1 MQDNDGSDAYD
12 VIVLGSGGA
21 GLCAALS
28 AARCGARVGVFEK
41 GELLGGTTCLSSAV
55 AWLPNNRY
63 AREAGIVDSR
73 EQSLAY
79 LESLSHGMILPE
91 LAEAFVD
98 TVPELLDWLDT
109 TPLKMRL
116 VAGYPDYHPERPGG
130 MPQGGRSLEPDLFS
144 FIDLGRWEDKLVGV
158 PRRMTVAETP
168 IGGGTG
174 HLPPDVLEQRERERV
189 EGLGRGMIAAL
200 LQGCL
205 DEGVAVHTG
214 ERGVRLIQD
223 ESGRITGVRFEGRN
237 GAHDVRAEHGVVLA
251 TGGFEWDERL
261 RRDFLRGPMAHPA
274 TVPTCT
280 GDGLRMAMRVGAQ
293 LGNMREAWWAPV
305 AVLPGQRA
313 NGAQAVQLVHRER
326 TAPHSI
332 MVNRLGRRF
341 TNEAT
346 NYNALGGA
354 FHQLDAHDFDYLNQP
369 CWLIFD
375 ADHVEKY
382 GAFGAAP
389 GTEAPEWV
397 VRADTLAD
405 LARQIDV
412 PADTLESTVAHW
424 NEDVRR
430 GHDSE
435 YHRGESVYDGFVGD
449 KNRYPGVES
458 TLGPVAWAP
467 FHAVQIH
474 SSTLG
479 TKGGPRT
486 DADGAV
492 LDVDDRVIPGLFAA
506 GNVMAAPTGMVYGGA
521 GGTLGPALVFGYRSG
536 RAAAQTSGDAA
547 EPVAD
552 RAAAPLRP
560 VSLS

>member
-1 MQDNDGSDAYD
+1 MQDNDIPETYD
-12 VIVLGSGGA
+12 VVVLGSGAA

-28 AARCGARVGVFEK
+28 AARAGATVAVFEK

-63 AREAGIVDSR
+63 AAEAGIEDSR
-73 EQSLAY
+73 EHALAY
-79 LESLSHGMILPE
+79 LESLSNGMILPE
-91 LAEAFVD
+91 LAQAFVD
-98 TVPELLDWLDT
+98 TVPELLDWLGT
-109 TPLKMRL
+109 TPLKMQL
-116 VAGYPDYHPERPGG
+116 VPGYPDYHPERPGG
-130 MPQGGRSLEPDLFS
+130 MPGGGRSLEPGLFS
-144 FIDLGRWEDKLVGV
+144 FIDLGRWQDKLVGV
-158 PRRMTVAETP
+158 PRRMTVGETP

-174 HLPPDVLEQRERERV
+174 HLPPEVLAGREREDV

-205 DEGVAVHTG
+205 DDGVAVYTA
-214 ERGVRLIQD
+214 ERGVRLLRGEQ
-223 ESGRITGVRFEGRN
+223 GRISGVTFEGPD
-237 GAHDVRAEHGVVLA
+237 GTHDVHARRGVVLA
-251 TGGFEWDERL
+251 TGGFEWDEDL
-261 RRDFLRGPMAHPA
+261 CRDFLRGPLRHPA
-274 TVPTCT
+274 TVPTST

-305 AVLPGQRA
+305 AVLPGQQA
-313 NGAQAVQLVHRER
+313 NGVQAVQLVHRER

-354 FHQLDAHDFDYLNQP
+354 FHQLDAHEFDYLNQP

-375 ADHVEKY
+375 ADHLDKY

-397 VRADTLAD
+397 IRADTPAE
-405 LARQIDV
+405 LARLIDV
-412 PADTLESTVAHW
+412 PAGALEATLARW
-424 NEDVRR
+424 NEDVAR
-430 GHDSE
+430 GRDTE
-435 YHRGESVYDGFVGD
+435 FRRGESIYDGFVGD
-449 KNRYPGVES
+449 KSEYPGVGS
-458 TLGPVAWAP
+458 TLGPVARAP
-467 FHAVQIH
+467 FYAVQIH

-492 LDVDDRVIPGLFAA
+492 LDVDNCVIPGLFAA

-521 GGTLGPALVFGYRSG
+521 GGTLGPALVFGYRAG
-536 RAAAQTSGDAA
+536 RAAARGADHPLGSSSDSADGAM
-547 EPVAD
+547 EPAS
-552 RAAAPLRP
+552 A
-560 VSLS
+560 